1 MIMNP
6 VLLLLTSTAPWMT
19 GLNCPVSWKTGLIRP
34 VPWMTELNRPVSW
47 KTGLIR
53 PVPWMTVLIRLV
65 PWKAGMIR
73 LVPWMLGMIQQ
84 VVKLGGAMLG
94 MWMVQRKPLG
104 GSLLGFLKLL
114 KGNLG
119 PSTKSSLS
127 KGFHAGGWSRSLWNN
142 MRPFKQ
148 KSRTF

>member
-19 GLNCPVSWKTGLIRP
+19 GLIRPVSWMTELNCPVSWKTGLIRP
-34 VPWMTELNRPVSW
+34 
-47 KTGLIR
+47 
-53 PVPWMTVLIRLV
+53 V

-119 PSTKSSLS
+119 PSAKSSLS